1 MTALFAYMLLFYSFL
16 REILEWLYDGVTYLN
31 RRKLSS
37 SERQILENTF
47 PYYRRLN
54 QRHKDEFVKKLERV
68 LTEKSFIGRSGMRVV
83 TPEMKLLI
91 GATIV
96 MVTFGWDDIR
106 LRHFDKILIYPD
118 TYYSTISKN
127 YHRGEVNPRHGI
139 IAMSWNCFV
148 NGMRD
153 ENDGVNLGIHE
164 VAHALKLEN
173 QIYYNDECEFFNP
186 EVYRSFQVLANE
198 EILKIKVGD
207 QTVFRSSAG
216 FDDDEFF
223 AVALETFFEKPHE
236 FFDYNPVLYGTLVRL
251 MRQDPRVW
259 IKEIA

>member
-1 MTALFAYMLLFYSFL
+1 MLMIPLYRMNSLASLIEELRILFSKVRLTEFEI
-16 REILEWLYDGVTYLN
+16 EILQ
-31 RRKLSS
+31 KK
-37 SERQILENTF
+37 F
-47 PYYRRLN
+47 PYYARLSEK
-54 QRHKDEFVKKLERV
+54 HKKEFREKLQV
-68 LTEKSFIGRSGMRVV
+68 ILTSKSFIGRSEIRIV

-118 TYYSTISKN
+118 TYYSTISQK

-139 IAMSWNCFV
+139 IAMSWNCFLD
-148 NGMRD
+148 GMKN
-153 ENDGVNLGIHE
+153 EKDGVNLGIHE

-198 EILKIKVGD
+198 EIQKIKVGD

-236 FFDYNPVLYGTLVRL
+236 FFDYHPELYGALVRL
-251 MRQDPRVW
+251 IRQDPRVW
-259 IKEIA
+259 IRVAI